1 MVDEIKTTK
10 IEAYDLAPYKEEV
23 RQFVVSNKDSLDN
36 FSNMVSTY
44 NQLYRSIF
52 LGAED
57 SEVERFPQAA
67 ETYKVYKAALIEA
80 CLSGYSAALPEIK
93 GRDAYSTLLIPKLKE
108 VMEDQLKGMSFLE
121 NISGEFVD
129 DWILKGECAGF
140 LKLKENREEYRV
152 KEKMFDEETGKEIVS
167 LAVKE
172 IVSYEDLELEY
183 IDPLD
188 LFVDAY
194 DYMKD
199 PKGCVK
205 IFRSWISPKDLLIS
219 SAYPLLTK
227 EEKVNIISSVGRNA
241 DVNSM
246 YNVPSYTYA
255 SNLGQN
261 QTANDKIEVLTF
273 YGDYITSDNKILSN
287 IRATVVNN
295 VLARLE
301 YDPVSICRL
310 IYAPYKIDRD
320 THRSISP
327 IACTKPIN
335 TLLNRVVDL
344 FIQNIDNASAP
355 IIMYQKGSVNKAQVD
370 SMRKNRELEYN
381 SIDVKPEFF
390 LPPSSPP
397 DGLPLMNLVLD
408 QNKNVLGL
416 NQYMAG
422 DGSGAVRTARES
434 NIIYQKANARM
445 RVETDVFSYRFL
457 LNFYTTFYAFNR
469 ELAIA
474 ADNPLNPI
482 YSDLNLKITISTN
495 ASRADKEGE
504 LQRLL
509 EMLNL
514 PIAQM
519 IFSNLTPE
527 QVLPAVRYLM
537 AKAELT
543 DVDNLLE
550 LMDVSTGEPNTVVP
564 DEGEAS
570 IMEQQNVPPPPPTS
584 GTLQGMPVENI
595 TPQIPDISPSEI
607 PEGLENIPTD
617 NILQ

>member
-1 MVDEIKTTK
+1 MVDEIITRK
-10 IEAYDLAPYKEEV
+10 IEAYDLAPYKEEI
-23 RQFVVSNKDSLDN
+23 RQYVTANKESLDN
-36 FSNMVSTY
+36 FSNMLTTY
-44 NQLYRSIF
+44 NQLYKSIF
-52 LGAED
+52 LG
-57 SEVERFPQAA
+57 SEQSTAERFPQAA
-67 ETYKVYKAALIEA
+67 ETYKVYKAALIES

-93 GRDAYSTLLIPKLKE
+93 GRDAYSTLNIPKLKE
-108 VMEDQLKGMSFLE
+108 VMENQLKGMSFLE
-121 NISGEFVD
+121 NISGDYID

-140 LKLKENREEYRV
+140 LKLKENREEYRIR
-152 KEKMFDEETGKEIVS
+152 EKFIDEDTGKEVIS
-167 LAVKE
+167 LSVKE
-172 IVSYEDLELEY
+172 LISYENLELEY
-183 IDPLD
+183 VDPLD

-194 DYMKD
+194 DYLKD
-199 PKGCVK
+199 PRGCVK
-205 IFRSWISPKDLLIS
+205 IFRSWINSKELLTS

-227 EEKVNIISSVGRNA
+227 EDKINIVSSVGANA
-241 DVNSM
+241 DVANG
-246 YNVPSYTYA
+246 YHTPLYAAA

-261 QTANDKIEVLTF
+261 QTADDKIEVLTF
-273 YGDYITSDNKILSN
+273 YGDYITSDHKVLTG
-287 IRATVVNN
+287 IRATVVNSK
-295 VLARLE
+295 LARLE

-320 THRSISP
+320 THRSIAP

-335 TLLNRVVDL
+335 TLLNRVIDL
-344 FIQNIDNASAP
+344 FIQNLDNASSP
-355 IIMYQKGSVNKAQVD
+355 IVLYQKGSVNKSQVD
-370 SMRKNRELEYN
+370 SMRRTRELEYN
-381 SIDVKPEFF
+381 NIDQKPEFF

-397 DGLPLMNLVLD
+397 DGLPLMSLILD

-457 LNFYTTFYAFNR
+457 LPFYTTFYSFNR

-474 ADNPLNPI
+474 ANNPLDPV
-482 YSDLNLKITISTN
+482 YADPKLRITISTN

-514 PIAQM
+514 PISQM
-519 IFSNLTPE
+519 IFSNLQPE
-527 QVLPAVRYLM
+527 QVIPAVRYLM

-550 LMDVSTGEPNTVVP
+550 LMDLSTGQPNTIVP
-564 DEGEAS
+564 DDEES
-570 IMEQQNVPPPPPTS
+570 LNTESPPQDMI
-584 GTLQGMPVENI
+584 GQGV
-595 TPQIPDISPSEI
+595 TPQVPDVSPLEV
-607 PEGLENIPTD
+607 PEGLENIPSD
-617 NILQ
+617 IPINDMLQ

>member
-1 MVDEIKTTK
+1 MVDEIITK
-10 IEAYDLAPYKEEV
+10 KVEAYNLTPYRDEI
-23 RQFVVSNKDSLDN
+23 RQFVVANKEQLDN
-36 FSNMVSTY
+36 FSNMVTTY
-44 NQLYRSIF
+44 NELYRSIF
-52 LGAED
+52 LG
-57 SEVERFPQAA
+57 SEEAKTERFPQAA

-80 CLSGYSAALPEIK
+80 CLSGYSAALPEMK
-93 GRDAYSTLLIPKLKE
+93 GKDAYSTLLIPKLKS
-108 VMEDQLKGMSFLE
+108 VMEDQLKSMSFLE
-121 NISGEFVD
+121 NISGEYVD
-129 DWILKGECAGF
+129 DWILKGESAGF

-152 KEKMFDEETGKEIVS
+152 REKLTDAETGEEVIS
-167 LAVKE
+167 LTVKE

-194 DYMKD
+194 DYLKD

-205 IFRSWISPKDLLIS
+205 IFRSWISPKELLTS
-219 SAYPLLTK
+219 NAYPLLTK
-227 EEKVNIISSVGRNA
+227 EDKADIVSAVGRNA
-241 DVNSM
+241 DVNSVD
-246 YNVPSYTYA
+246 YKTTYTAA
-255 SNLGQN
+255 SNLGEN
-261 QTANDKIEVLTF
+261 QTAADKIEVLTF
-273 YGDYITSDNKILSN
+273 YGDYITSDNKVLTG

-295 VLARLE
+295 KLARLE

-310 IYAPYKIDRD
+310 VYAPYKIDRD

-327 IACTKPIN
+327 IACTKPVNI
-335 TLLNRVVDL
+335 LLNRVVDL
-344 FIQNIDNASAP
+344 FIQNLDNASNP
-355 IIMYQKGSVNKAQVD
+355 IVMYQKGSINRAQADAVKET
-370 SMRKNRELEYN
+370 RQLEYN
-381 SIDVKPEFF
+381 SLENKPEFF

-397 DGLPLMNLVLD
+397 DGLPLMNLILD

-457 LNFYTTFYAFNR
+457 LNFYLTFYSFNR

-474 ADNPLNPI
+474 AENPLDPI
-482 YSDLNLKITISTN
+482 YADPKLKVSISTN

-519 IFSNLTPE
+519 IFSNLQPE
-527 QVLPAVRYLM
+527 QVIPAVRYLM

-550 LMDVSTGEPNTVVP
+550 LIDSATGQPNTVTTP
-564 DEGEAS
+564 EQDE
-570 IMEQQNVPPPPPTS
+570 MEDNIINNGSPP
-584 GTLQGMPVENI
+584 QDNMPVGNI
-595 TPQIPDISPSEI
+595 TPQVPDISPMET
-607 PEGLENIPTD
+607 PQGLENIPTD
-617 NILQ
+617 IPIDDMLQ

>member
-1 MVDEIKTTK
+1 MVDEIITRKVET
-10 IEAYDLAPYKEEV
+10 YDLAPYKEEV
-23 RQFVVSNKDSLDN
+23 RQFVTANRNSLDN
-36 FSNMVSTY
+36 FSNMLETY
-44 NQLYRSIF
+44 NELYKTIF
-52 LGAED
+52 IG
-57 SEVERFPQAA
+57 SEESKTERFPQAA
-67 ETYKVYKAALIEA
+67 ETYKVYKAALIES
-80 CLSGYSAALPEIK
+80 CLSGYSASLPEIK
-93 GRDAYSTLLIPKLKE
+93 GKDAYSTLLIPKLKS
-108 VMEDQLKGMSFLE
+108 VMEDQLKSMSFLE
-121 NISGEFVD
+121 NLSGEYVD
-129 DWILKGECAGF
+129 DWILKGEAAGF

-152 KEKMFDEETGKEIVS
+152 KEKLIDEETGKEVVS
-167 LAVKE
+167 LTVKE
-172 IVSYEDLELEY
+172 IISYEDLELEY

-194 DYMKD
+194 DYLRD
-199 PKGCVK
+199 PRGCVK
-205 IFRSWISPKDLLIS
+205 IFRSWISSKELLTS
-219 SAYPLLTK
+219 SAYPLLSK
-227 EEKVNIISSVGRNA
+227 EDKINIISSIGKNA
-241 DVNSM
+241 DVNNT
-246 YNVPSYTYA
+246 YNTPAYTTA

-261 QTANDKIEVLTF
+261 QTAADRIEVLTF
-273 YGDYITSDNKILSN
+273 YGDYITNDNKVLSG

-295 VLARLE
+295 TLARLE

-310 IYAPYKIDRD
+310 VYAPYKIDRN
-320 THRSISP
+320 THRAVSP

-344 FIQNIDNASAP
+344 FIQNLDNASNP
-355 IIMYQKGSVNKAQVD
+355 IILYQKGSINKAQADAVQD
-370 SMRKNRELEYN
+370 TRQLEYN
-381 SIDVKPEFF
+381 NIDMKPEFF

-397 DGLPLMNLVLD
+397 DGLPLMDLILN

-457 LNFYTTFYAFNR
+457 LNFYTTFYSFNR
-469 ELAIA
+469 ELAIGEG
-474 ADNPLNPI
+474 NPLDPI
-482 YSDLNLKITISTN
+482 YADPKLKVTISTN

-519 IFSNLTPE
+519 IFSNLQPE
-527 QVLPAVRYLM
+527 QLIPAVRYLM

-550 LMDVSTGEPNTVVP
+550 LMDMTTGQPNTITTP
-564 DEGEAS
+564 EQDEVDAMSNSG
-570 IMEQQNVPPPPPTS
+570 PPE
-584 GTLQGMPVENI
+584 GTPIGNI
-595 TPQIPDISPSEI
+595 TPQVPDVSPMET
-607 PEGLENIPTD
+607 PQGLENIPTNVPID
-617 NILQ
+617 NMLQ

>member
-1 MVDEIKTTK
+1 MADEIITK
-10 IEAYDLAPYKEEV
+10 KVEAYDLTPYREEV
-23 RQFVVSNKDSLDN
+23 RQFVTANKNLLDN
-36 FSNMVSTY
+36 FSNMLATY
-44 NQLYRSIF
+44 NELYKSIF
-52 LGAED
+52 IG
-57 SEVERFPQAA
+57 SEESKTERFPQAA

-80 CLSGYSAALPEIK
+80 CLSGYSASLPEIK
-93 GRDAYSTLLIPKLKE
+93 GKDAYSTLLIPKLKS
-108 VMEDQLKGMSFLE
+108 VMEDQLKSMSFLE
-121 NISGEFVD
+121 NLSGEYVD
-129 DWILKGECAGF
+129 DWILKGEAAGF

-152 KEKMFDEETGKEIVS
+152 KEKLLDAETGKEVVS
-167 LAVKE
+167 LTVKE
-172 IVSYEDLELEY
+172 IISYEDLELEY

-194 DYMKD
+194 DYLRD
-199 PKGCVK
+199 PRGCVK
-205 IFRSWISPKDLLIS
+205 IFRSWISSKELLTS
-219 SAYPLLTK
+219 SAYPLLSK
-227 EEKVNIISSVGRNA
+227 EEKANIVSSVGQNA
-241 DVNSM
+241 DVNST
-246 YNVPSYTYA
+246 YNTPTFTTA

-261 QTANDKIEVLTF
+261 QTAADRIEVLTF
-273 YGDYITSDNKILSN
+273 YGDYITNDNKVLSG
-287 IRATVVNN
+287 IRATVINN

-310 IYAPYKIDRD
+310 VYAPYKIDRD
-320 THRSISP
+320 THRGVSP

-344 FIQNIDNASAP
+344 FIQNLDNASNP
-355 IIMYQKGSVNKAQVD
+355 IILYQKGSINKAQADAVQD
-370 SMRKNRELEYN
+370 TRQLEYN
-381 SIDVKPEFF
+381 NIDMKPEFF

-397 DGLPLMNLVLD
+397 DGLPLMDLILN

-457 LNFYTTFYAFNR
+457 LNFYTTFYSFNR
-469 ELAIA
+469 ELAIGEG
-474 ADNPLNPI
+474 NPLDPI
-482 YSDLNLKITISTN
+482 YADPKLKVTISTN

-519 IFSNLTPE
+519 IFSNLQPE
-527 QVLPAVRYLM
+527 QLIPAVRYLM

-550 LMDVSTGEPNTVVP
+550 LMDMTTGQPNTITTP
-564 DEGEAS
+564 EQDEIEAMNS
-570 IMEQQNVPPPPPTS
+570 NSPTQNISVGNS
-584 GTLQGMPVENI
+584 I
-595 TPQIPDISPSEI
+595 TPQVPDISPMET
-607 PEGLENIPTD
+607 PQGLENIPSD
-617 NILQ
+617 VPINNMLQ

>member
-1 MVDEIKTTK
+1 MADEIITRK
-10 IEAYDLAPYKEEV
+10 IDAYDLKPYKEEI
-23 RQFVVSNKDSLDN
+23 RQFVTANKEQLDN
-36 FSNMVSTY
+36 FSNMVSIY
-44 NQLYRSIF
+44 NELYESIF
-52 LGAED
+52 LG
-57 SEVERFPQAA
+57 SEQSKTERFPQAA

-93 GRDAYSTLLIPKLKE
+93 GKDAYSTLLVPKLKS
-108 VMEDQLKGMSFLE
+108 VMEDQLKSMSFLE
-121 NISGEFVD
+121 NISGEYID
-129 DWILKGECAGF
+129 DWILKGEAAGF

-152 KEKMFDEETGKEIVS
+152 REKLIDEETGEEVVS
-167 LAVKE
+167 LTVKE
-172 IVSYEDLELEY
+172 IISYEDLELEY

-194 DYMKD
+194 DYLKD
-199 PKGCVK
+199 PRGCVK
-205 IFRSWISPKDLLIS
+205 IFRSWISSKELMTS
-219 SAYPLLTK
+219 NAYPLLSK
-227 EEKVNIISSVGRNA
+227 EDKINIISAVGRNA
-241 DVNSM
+241 DVNST
-246 YNVPSYTYA
+246 YNVATYTVA

-261 QTANDKIEVLTF
+261 QTAADRIEVLTF
-273 YGDYITSDNKILSN
+273 YGDYITSDNKVLSG

-295 VLARLE
+295 ILARLE

-310 IYAPYKIDRD
+310 VYAPYKIDRD

-327 IACTKPIN
+327 IACTKPVN

-344 FIQNIDNASAP
+344 FIQNLDNASNP
-355 IIMYQKGSVNKAQVD
+355 IVMYQKGSINRAQADAV
-370 SMRKNRELEYN
+370 RETRQLEYN
-381 SIDVKPEFF
+381 SLENKPEFF

-397 DGLPLMNLVLD
+397 DGLPLMSLILD

-457 LNFYTTFYAFNR
+457 LNFYLTFYSFNR

-474 ADNPLNPI
+474 AENPLDPI
-482 YSDLNLKITISTN
+482 YADPRLKVSISTN

-514 PIAQM
+514 PISQM
-519 IFSNLTPE
+519 IFSNLQPE
-527 QVLPAVRYLM
+527 QIIPAVRYLM

-550 LMDVSTGEPNTVVP
+550 LMDSATGQPNTITAP
-564 DEGEAS
+564 EQDEADMMSGAPS
-570 IMEQQNVPPPPPTS
+570 GSPP
-584 GTLQGMPVENI
+584 QGMPVGNV
-595 TPQIPDISPSEI
+595 TPQVPDVSPMEI
-607 PEGLENIPTD
+607 PQGLENIPTD
-617 NILQ
+617 VPIDNMLQ